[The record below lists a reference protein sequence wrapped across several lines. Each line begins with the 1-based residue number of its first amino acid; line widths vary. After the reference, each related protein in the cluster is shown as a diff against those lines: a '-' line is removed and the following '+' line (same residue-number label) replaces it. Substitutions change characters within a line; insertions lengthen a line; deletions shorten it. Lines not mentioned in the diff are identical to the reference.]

1 MFKQPSLLKL
11 WGVRSWRAAASGRCI
26 AHSLSQH
33 QPLQPTAW
41 FKTQSH
47 PPQSKPDVTSTL
59 PGEASSPH
67 NPKCILVMAGHKLDP
82 SILRISLISAQ
93 HPTDSSS
100 SLCYD
105 ETWLL
110 TVVVLKN
117 KSFVS
122 RHCFSYLT
130 KGWKEWGDENITDTS
145 ESVLKMFSFLRE
157 NVHRPHCP
165 QCEFH
170 CLEPPQVYFSY
181 IWWDKVKFLPRGF
194 MLFQSAL
201 ISDHSC
207 SLSPHLPRRQS
218 QMGPCS
224 PYSLVYSGKNQFD
237 NSVTGRNF
245 SLRLGSI
252 FSHQGAASNAS
263 RIRAAAHIWA
273 GVTRSC
279 CYCPDELFF
288 PFAQVILN

>member
-1 MFKQPSLLKL
+1 M
-11 WGVRSWRAAASGRCI
+11 AS
-26 AHSLSQH
+26 
-33 QPLQPTAW
+33 
-41 FKTQSH
+41 
-47 PPQSKPDVTSTL
+47 
-59 PGEASSPH
+59 
-67 NPKCILVMAGHKLDP
+67 HKLDP
-82 SILRISLISAQ
+82 SILRISLISSQ

-105 ETWLL
+105 KTWPL
-110 TVVVLKN
+110 TTVWLKN
-117 KSFVS
+117 KSFIS
-122 RHCFSYLT
+122 RHYFSYLM

-145 ESVLKMFSFLRE
+145 ESVIKMFSFLRE

-165 QCEFH
+165 QCKFH

-181 IWWDKVKFLPRGF
+181 LWWDKVTFLHRGF

-207 SLSPHLPRRQS
+207 SLSIHL
-218 QMGPCS
+218 CLED
-224 PYSLVYSGKNQFD
+224 SLKWAHIVPDISVGYSGKNQFG
-237 NSVTGRNF
+237 NSVTGRSF

-263 RIRAAAHIWA
+263 WIRAAAHIWA
-273 GVTRSC
+273 GVTHSR